1 VKLTIE
7 STDHVLMV
15 GDLPAR
21 VWRGQTAGGLPLVC
35 LVARITPG
43 CAPWPETIDMKPAP
57 FAEITDSNGE
67 PVAYVPA

>member
-1 VKLTIE
+1 
-7 STDHVLMV
+7 
-15 GDLPAR
+15 
-21 VWRGQTAGGLPLVC
+21 VC

-43 CAPWPETIDMKPAP
+43 REPRPETIDMKPAR

>member
-1 VKLTIE
+1 VTLIIE
-7 STDHVLMV
+7 STDQVLMV
-15 GDLPAR
+15 GDQPAR
-21 VWRGQTAGGLPLVC
+21 VWRGRTAGGLPLVC

-43 CAPWPETIDMKPAP
+43 REPRPETIDMKPAR